1 MLDALIDQTQQQSVH
16 WPTQL
21 TQQTFQMHSYRE
33 GAQAELQ
40 ALQGAKQDLEL
51 GQAMLIDKLQQC
63 KAENEQMVQQI
74 SALKLRIT
82 NSTQDYVS
90 AVWSTCTLC

>member
-1 MLDALIDQTQQQSVH
+1 MLHLSR
-16 WPTQL
+16 PR
-21 TQQTFQMHSYRE
+21 RE

-51 GQAMLIDKLQQC
+51 GQAILIDKLQQC

-74 SALKLRIT
+74 DKLKLRIT

-90 AVWSTCTLC
+90 AGCCNSSAELLQLPAVMHYPAAA